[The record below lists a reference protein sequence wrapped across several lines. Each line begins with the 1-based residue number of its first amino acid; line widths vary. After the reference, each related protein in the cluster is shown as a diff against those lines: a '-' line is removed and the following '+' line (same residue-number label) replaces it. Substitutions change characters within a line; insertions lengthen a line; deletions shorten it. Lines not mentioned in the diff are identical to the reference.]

1 MSRAAVVSEGV
12 VSDGVVLTLDLGT
25 SATKAALWHG
35 AELVGIARVPLTT
48 VAPSPGYAEQYP
60 ESWWTSV
67 VDACATLRAAHAG
80 EYPAVATVAC
90 SAARETFALFDAA
103 LAPLGPGILWSDARA
118 ATEAGQLGDPDEFRA
133 VTGVVLSPGCAAA
146 KVAWVAAHEPSTFA
160 TARWVLAP
168 RDLVVARLTGRVVTE
183 LTLAS
188 RTGWYSLAGTLL
200 CGDAL
205 GSRLPQMVASTTA
218 LSVSAAG
225 ATALGLSPHVLVVPG
240 AGDRACEVVG
250 VGADTT
256 TPMVS
261 WGSTAN
267 VSVPCRGPVAALPV
281 VAQVSCA
288 AFDGFVVEAGLSAAG
303 SAMEWLADLTNTA
316 IDTLWSR
323 AAVVE
328 PGANGVHAY
337 AWFNGARAPWWRADA
352 RAAFTG
358 LTPATS
364 AGQLARAIVES
375 VAFDV
380 AGSVE
385 LIAPNAT
392 RVALAGGGAA
402 NETWQTIL
410 AAVLDRSLVVRA
422 HSDAASVGARL
433 LAATAT
439 GESLNVEAVNAIISR
454 VDPDTALVARYAEL
468 RVHADAGARQV
479 LDL

>member
-1 MSRAAVVSEGV
+1 MSRALVASPRM
-12 VSDGVVLTLDLGT
+12 VLTLDLGT

-48 VAPSPGYAEQYP
+48 VAPSPGRAEQDP

-67 VDACATLRAAHAG
+67 VDACATLRAAHTR
-80 EYPAVATVAC
+80 EYAAVATIAC

-103 LAPLGPGILWSDARA
+103 FTPLGPGILWSDARA
-118 ATEAGQLGDPDEFRA
+118 VTEADQLGDPSEFRA
-133 VTGVVLSPGCAAA
+133 VTGVVVSPGCAAA

-160 TARWVLAP
+160 AARWALAP
-168 RDLVVARLTGRVVTE
+168 RDLVVARLTGRVVTDF
-183 LTLAS
+183 TLAS

-200 CGDAL
+200 CGDPL
-205 GSRLPQMVASTTA
+205 GSRLPELVASTTT
-218 LSVSAAG
+218 LSLSADG
-225 ATALGLSPHVLVVPG
+225 ATVLGLGPDVVVIPG

-250 VGADTT
+250 VGADIT

-267 VSVPCRGPVAALPV
+267 VSVPCRGPVAGLPV
-281 VAQVSCA
+281 VAQVSRA
-288 AFDGFVVEAGLSAAG
+288 PLDGFVVEAGLSAAG
-303 SAMEWLADLTNTA
+303 SAMEWLAHLTNTSNDA
-316 IDTLWSR
+316 LWSL
-323 AAVVE
+323 AAAAD

-337 AWFNGARAPWWRADA
+337 AWFNGARAPWWNGDA

-358 LTPATS
+358 LTPAIST
-364 AGQLARAIVES
+364 GRLARAIVES

-380 AGSVE
+380 ARSVE

-392 RVALAGGGAA
+392 SVALAGGGGA
-402 NETWQTIL
+402 NETWRTIL

-433 LAATAT
+433 LAAAAT
-439 GESLNVEAVNAIISR
+439 GESLNVETINPITAR
-454 VDPDTALVARYAEL
+454 VAPDSALVTRYAEI
-468 RVHADAGARQV
+468 RGPADAGARQV